1 MIIPASERLRVVE
14 EYYFSAKL
22 REIREMVAR
31 GIPVINLGVGSPD
44 LPPSSSTILQL
55 AESARKPDHH
65 GYQVHKGI
73 PSLREAIA
81 GYLQSTHHL
90 TVDPA
95 TELLT
100 LPGSKQGMIY
110 LALAFLNPGDKALV
124 GELSYPTYSSVTR
137 LAGGEVGTYPLNPDD
152 GWAPDWNALER
163 MDLSGVKM
171 LWANY
176 PHMPTGAPAQRPTL
190 QRLIDF
196 AHRHGILVC
205 HDNPYAML
213 SSTTEPLS
221 ILSCD
226 GGKEAAVE
234 LGSMSKS
241 HNMAGWR
248 LGWLA
253 GRKDYVNTV
262 LRVASNVESGIFL
275 PLQEAA
281 VHALKAGPEWYR
293 QVQAEYDQRRAIGTS
308 ILTDLGCTVEPGQ
321 AGMFVWGRIPQQAP
335 EAQLLS
341 NELLQTRH
349 VFLTPGSLFGLR
361 GNRYLRLSLCSPGSV
376 LKTALDR
383 VRSHAH
389 SSTSAAEAV

>member
-1 MIIPASERLRVVE
+1 MIIPAAERLRAVE

-22 REIREMVAR
+22 QEIREMVAR

-44 LPPSSSTILQL
+44 LPPSSSTIQQL

-65 GYQVHKGI
+65 GYQAHKGI
-73 PSLREAIA
+73 PALREAIA

-110 LALAFLNPGDKALV
+110 LALAFLNPGEKALV
-124 GELSYPTYSSVTR
+124 AELSYPTYTSVTR
-137 LAGGEVGTYPLNPDD
+137 LAGGEVVTYALNPDD
-152 GWAPDWNALER
+152 GWAPDWDALDR
-163 MDLSGVKM
+163 MDLAGVRL

-176 PHMPTGAPAQRPTL
+176 PHMPTGAPARRSKL
-190 QRLIDF
+190 QRLVNF
-196 AHRHGILVC
+196 ALRRGILVC
-205 HDNPYAML
+205 HDNPYSML
-213 SSTTEPLS
+213 SSTTEPMS

-248 LGWLA
+248 LGWIA

-281 VHALKAGPEWYR
+281 VHALKTGPEWYR
-293 QVQAEYDQRRAIGTS
+293 QVQTEYDQRRTIGTS
-308 ILTDLGCTVEPGQ
+308 ILNELGCTVEPGQ
-321 AGMFVWGRIPQQAP
+321 AGMFVWARIPEQAP
-335 EAQLLS
+335 EALRFSDEILR
-341 NELLQTRH
+341 TRH

-361 GNRYLRLSLCSPGSV
+361 GNRYLRLSLCSPGDV
-376 LKTALDR
+376 LHTALDR

-389 SSTSAAEAV
+389 SSTTTTEAV